1 MTKKKLDFTKFTT
14 VFVLLG
20 LCIALAFLS
29 KSFLS
34 PANITNVL
42 QQITVNAIIAIG
54 MTLVIIT
61 GGIDLSVGS
70 VVALSGVLMGI
81 VIRAGASPFIGMIVC
96 VVVGSFCGLVNGL
109 LITRGNL
116 PPFIATLG
124 MMSMAR
130 GAALTIANGKAI
142 SGFPGSLRWIGI
154 ATIPGINLPVQVI
167 MMLVLFV
174 IAYYILKYRKLGRC
188 IYSIGGNEEV
198 TRLSGINV
206 KNYKMAA
213 YIISGITAALA
224 TIVLTAKLNSAQ
236 PIAGYNYELDAVA
249 ATVIGGTSLTGGYGS
264 IWGTLVGAIIMG
276 VIRNGLN
283 LLAVSSYLQ
292 QFIIGLVIICAVLLD
307 SMKKKS

>member
-1 MTKKKLDFTKFTT
+1 MTKKKLDFTKFSTL
-14 VFVLLG
+14 FVLIG
-20 LCIALAFLS
+20 LCVALAILT

-42 QQITVNAIIAIG
+42 QQVTVNSIISIG
-54 MTLVIIT
+54 MTFVIIT

-70 VVALSGVLMGI
+70 IVALSGVMMGI
-81 VIRAGASPFIGMIVC
+81 VIRAGAPPFIGMIVC
-96 VVVGSFCGLVNGL
+96 ITVGALCGIINGL
-109 LITRGNL
+109 LITKGKL

-130 GAALTIANGKAI
+130 GAALTIASGKAV
-142 SGFPGSLRWIGI
+142 SGFPDSLRWIGI
-154 ATIPGINLPVQVI
+154 ASIPGINLPVQVI
-167 MMLVLFV
+167 LMLLLFG
-174 IAYYILKYRKLGRC
+174 IAFYILKYRKLGRC

-206 KNYKMAA
+206 RSYKTIA
-213 YIISGITAALA
+213 YIISGITAAVA

-249 ATVIGGTSLTGGYGS
+249 ATVIGGTSLTGGFGS

-307 SMKKKS
+307 SLKKKS